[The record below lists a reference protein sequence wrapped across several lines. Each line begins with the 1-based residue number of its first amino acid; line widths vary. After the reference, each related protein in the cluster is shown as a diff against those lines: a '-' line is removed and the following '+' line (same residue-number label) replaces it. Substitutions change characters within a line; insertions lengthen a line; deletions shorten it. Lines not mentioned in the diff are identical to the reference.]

1 MRWWGLLSVLAGC
14 GVTLQG
20 GDIANKSFD
29 AGTGDA
35 PDAPDAP
42 APAPVLCT
50 DGNSHATAPD
60 ASCLMLVTGEHTWTE
75 AQAACSALNAHLVIL
90 RNPAMNTAAIQLVG
104 TIDAYIGLTDEVTEG
119 TFLWVNGTPATFTNW
134 RAGEPS
140 EGDGAGAYPENCAV
154 IAGTRADPGWDDRP
168 CAPLSGIGGGNYA
181 ALCQR

>member
-35 PDAPDAP
+35 RDAP
-42 APAPVLCT
+42 APDPVPCT
-50 DGNSHATAPD
+50 DGNAHATAPD

-75 AQAACSALNAHLVIL
+75 AQAACSALHAHLVIL
-90 RNPAMNTAAIQLVG
+90 RDPAMNTAAIQLVG

-119 TFLWVNGTPATFTNW
+119 TFLWVDGTPATFTNW

-140 EGDGAGAYPENCAV
+140 EGDAAGAYPENCAV